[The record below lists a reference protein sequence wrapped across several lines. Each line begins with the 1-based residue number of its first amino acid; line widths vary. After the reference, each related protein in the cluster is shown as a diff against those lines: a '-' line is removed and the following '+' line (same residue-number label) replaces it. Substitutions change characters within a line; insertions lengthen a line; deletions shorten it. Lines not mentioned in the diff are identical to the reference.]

1 LPTLPAASQ
10 GNIARQICNGGL
22 SPQKVDDELMTST
35 IRIIS
40 LLFPVLALSACA
52 VRPVSEPETIAVRA
66 TSLNPAYSS
75 VNAQVLSD
83 AGKVDYS
90 FTASLDPETETEMV
104 TRLQSTYTQSLGD
117 ENLRVGD
124 AVSSV
129 GMWGTSVRYGGMQWG
144 TRTNTR
150 DDVINSNRMATAGMA
165 VLPTVADALFASA
178 ADAGTALSQQS
189 LSVNRSLPSSGQGWN
204 LAVQDALGHSV
215 SVAAPM
221 IANTRLVDEG
231 CSDFSVGLGRVRE
244 NYALTSNEYGPM
256 FANTTVTCGAPL
268 GFTVE
273 GHGEYL
279 ADEVA
284 ALGFGVAR
292 QFGSVGTA
300 SVAFAQSNAVTGG
313 SGWMSKIG
321 FEHSN
326 SMFNLMLR
334 SRFQSREFRD
344 IGSMALTDPIMQRDL
359 ASIGV
364 SVTERSSL
372 SLAYATQ
379 TTWARE
385 RTNLIAVKQS
395 MGLGR
400 GTMSMSAGH
409 SLEDNFGSSVF
420 ISYKRP
426 FGSIKSTR
434 EVVEEFD
441 LHLPQSGGAV
451 DN

>member
-1 LPTLPAASQ
+1 
-10 GNIARQICNGGL
+10 
-22 SPQKVDDELMTST
+22 MTST
-35 IRIIS
+35 IRTIFT
-40 LLFPVLALSACA
+40 LVPALALTACA
-52 VRPVSEPETIAVRA
+52 VPQVSEPETVAVRA

-90 FTASLDPETETEMV
+90 FAASLDPNATANTL
-104 TRLQSTYTQSLGD
+104 TRLQSSYTQQRGD
-117 ENLRVGD
+117 ESLRVGD

-129 GMWGTSVRYGGMQWG
+129 GMWGTSVRYGGMQFG
-144 TRTNTR
+144 TRSDTR
-150 DDVINSNRMATAGMA
+150 ADVIDSNKLAASGMA

-178 ADAGTALSQQS
+178 GESDTKLSQQN
-189 LSVNRSLPSSGQGWN
+189 LSVNRSLPSGEQGWN
-204 LAVQDALGHSV
+204 LAVQDALGHSE
-215 SVAAPM
+215 SIAAPM
-221 IANTRLVDEG
+221 ISRTRLADQG
-231 CSDFSVGLGRVRE
+231 CSDFSVGFGKVRE
-244 NYALTSNEYGPM
+244 NYALTSNSYGST
-256 FANTTVTCGAPL
+256 FANTTVTCGAPM

-292 QFGSVGTA
+292 RIGAIGTA
-300 SVAFAQSNAVTGG
+300 SVAFAQSNAVGGG
-313 SGWMSKIG
+313 SGWMSKVG
-321 FEHSN
+321 FEHTN
-326 SMFNLMLR
+326 SMFNLMVR
-334 SRFQSREFRD
+334 SKFQSREFRD
-344 IGSMALTDPIMQRDL
+344 IGSMALNDPIMQRDL
-359 ASIGV
+359 ASVGV

-372 SLAYATQ
+372 SVAYATQ

-395 MGLGR
+395 MGVGR

-426 FGSIKSTR
+426 FGGLKPVFR
-434 EVVEEFD
+434 PALEDLEE
-441 LHLPQSGGAV
+441 LNLQMPQSSE
-451 DN
+451 DIQ

>member
-1 LPTLPAASQ
+1 
-10 GNIARQICNGGL
+10 
-22 SPQKVDDELMTST
+22 MTST
-35 IRIIS
+35 LRTCFI
-40 LLFPVLALSACA
+40 LVPALALTACA
-52 VRPVSEPETIAVRA
+52 VPKVSEPETVAVRA

-90 FTASLDPETETEMV
+90 FAASLDPNASANTM
-104 TRLQSTYTQSLGD
+104 TRLQSSYSQQLAG

-129 GMWGTSVRYGGMQWG
+129 GMWGTSVRYGGMQFG
-144 TRTNTR
+144 SRTEAR
-150 DDVINSNRMATAGMA
+150 SDVIASNRMATAGMA

-178 ADAGTALSQQS
+178 GGDGTSLSQQN
-189 LSVNRSLPSSGQGWN
+189 LSVNRSLPSGGQAWN
-204 LAVQDALGHSV
+204 LAVRDALGHSEAI
-215 SVAAPM
+215 AAPM
-221 IANTRLVDEG
+221 IARTRLVDEG
-231 CSDFSVGLGRVRE
+231 CSDFSVGFGKVRE
-244 NYALTSNEYGPM
+244 NYALNSNSYGPM

-292 QFGSVGTA
+292 QFGSLGTA
-300 SVAFAQSNAVTGG
+300 SLAFAQSNAVSGG
-313 SGWMSKIG
+313 SGWMSKVG
-321 FEHSN
+321 FDHSN
-326 SMFNLMLR
+326 SMFNLMVR

-344 IGSMALTDPIMQRDL
+344 IGSMALSDPIMQRDL
-359 ASIGV
+359 ASVGV
-364 SVTERSSL
+364 NVTERASL

-385 RTNLIAVKQS
+385 RTNLISLKQS
-395 MGLGR
+395 MGVGR

-409 SLEDNFGSSVF
+409 SLEDNFGSSLF

-426 FGSIKSTR
+426 FGVIRPTR
-434 EVVEEFD
+434 IVLDDIEE
-441 LHLPQSGGAV
+441 LELQLPQSIAQ
-451 DN
+451 

>member
-1 LPTLPAASQ
+1 
-10 GNIARQICNGGL
+10 
-22 SPQKVDDELMTST
+22 MTAT
-35 IRIIS
+35 IRTFF
-40 LLFPVLALSACA
+40 LLVPALALTACA
-52 VRPVSEPETIAVRA
+52 VPKVSEPETVAVRA

-90 FTASLDPETETEMV
+90 FAASLDPNASAKAM
-104 TRLQSTYTQSLGD
+104 TRLQSSYTQQVGE

-124 AVSSV
+124 SVSSI
-129 GMWGTSVRYGGMQWG
+129 GMWGTSVRYGGMQFG
-144 TRTNTR
+144 SRSETRA
-150 DDVINSNRMATAGMA
+150 DVIASSKMASAGMA

-178 ADAGTALSQQS
+178 GEAGTGLSQQN
-189 LSVNRSLPSSGQGWN
+189 LSVNRSLPSGQQAWN
-204 LAVQDALGHSV
+204 LAVQDALGHSE
-215 SVAAPM
+215 SIAAPM
-221 IANTRLVDEG
+221 IARTQLVDEG
-231 CSDFSVGLGRVRE
+231 CSDFSVGFGKVRQD
-244 NYALTSNEYGPM
+244 YALNSNSYGPM

-279 ADEVA
+279 AEEVTA
-284 ALGFGVAR
+284 FGFGVAR
-292 QFGSVGTA
+292 QVGALGTA
-300 SVAFAQSNAVTGG
+300 SLAFAQSSAVSGG
-313 SGWMSKIG
+313 SGWMSKVG

-326 SMFNLMLR
+326 SLFNVMVR

-344 IGSMALTDPIMQRDL
+344 IGSMALNDPIMQRDL
-359 ASIGV
+359 ASVGV
-364 SVTERSSL
+364 NVTERASL

-385 RTNLIAVKQS
+385 RTNLISLKQS

-409 SLEDNFGSSVF
+409 SLEDNFGSSLF

-426 FGSIKSTR
+426 FGVVRHTR
-434 EVVEEFD
+434 PLVDEIEEFE
-441 LHLPQSGGAV
+441 LQLPQSGGL